1 MRRTITVV
9 RIAIT
14 RIPAFL
20 IVQFIFL
27 LGWEKLN
34 SIVTFNTFPIGLGLI
49 LLSTYIAVNFI
60 GAPIVGIFFPK
71 QDR

>member
-1 MRRTITVV
+1 MERTKSFFIIV
-9 RIAIT
+9 IT

-20 IVQFIFL
+20 FVHFIFL

-34 SIVTFNTFPIGLGLI
+34 SVVTFNTFPIGLGLI

-60 GAPIVGIFFPK
+60 GGPIVDIFFPEK
-71 QDR
+71 SK